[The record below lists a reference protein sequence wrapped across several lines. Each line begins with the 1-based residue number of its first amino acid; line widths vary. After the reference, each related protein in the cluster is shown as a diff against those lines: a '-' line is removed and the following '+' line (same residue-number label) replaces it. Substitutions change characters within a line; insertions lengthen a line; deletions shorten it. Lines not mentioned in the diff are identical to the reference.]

1 MKFWQKAFLCIIIVF
16 LIGFDVTAF
25 LIVGKSYSLSLENKY
40 ATAEN
45 ERGVIQ
51 KSLVDRISGMAGL
64 YTELNA
70 DNLKMYISPYG
81 DYYKNQDTYMEL
93 YQKGALV
100 YSNFH
105 NTLDDRPELDIWPG
119 EKSTVIRTVGGV
131 SYLFISGYM
140 DEPFSD
146 LKFVFIKDI
155 QDLVEYK
162 SDMINY
168 AVIISIIVSV
178 FLSASI
184 IGMLLRL
191 TAPVWKLNKTA
202 KEIAGGHYQKRVEV
216 KSNDEIG
223 EFACT
228 FNSMAD
234 SVEAHIQKL
243 TELTEERQRFINN
256 LAHEMRTPITAIKG
270 YGEFLKC
277 ANYSKEEKVKA
288 IDYIIHQSERMKNLT
303 GKLMD
308 MACLSNGKIHLEKIY
323 LQEIIEKV
331 EQTLTQDINEKAIR
345 VNKDLQSTEIQGDR
359 DLIESLLSN
368 IMENAIRFLPA
379 GGKIEVKSYSDAKEL
394 VLSISDNGIGM
405 EEAELQKIT
414 EPFYRVDQ
422 SRSRAY
428 GGAGLGLA
436 LCKQICNL
444 HHAQI
449 NISSR
454 ANIGTKI
461 EIRFTTLLQYNDDSE
476 I

>member
-16 LIGFDVTAF
+16 LIGFDVTTF

-45 ERGVIQ
+45 ERRVIQ
-51 KSLVDRISGMAGL
+51 KSLFDRISGIAGL

-70 DNLKMYISPYG
+70 DNLKIYISPYG

-93 YQKGALV
+93 YQNGALV

-105 NTLDDRPELDIWPG
+105 NNLDGRPELVIRPG
-119 EKSTVIRTVGGV
+119 EKSTVIRNVGGV

-168 AVIISIIVSV
+168 AVIISIIVSL

-202 KEIAGGHYQKRVEV
+202 KEIAGGHYQKRVKV

-234 SVEAHIQKL
+234 SVETHIQKL

-277 ANYSKEEKVKA
+277 ANYSKDEKVTA
-288 IDYIIHQSERMKNLT
+288 IDYIIHQSER
-303 GKLMD
+303 
-308 MACLSNGKIHLEKIY
+308 
-323 LQEIIEKV
+323 
-331 EQTLTQDINEKAIR
+331 
-345 VNKDLQSTEIQGDR
+345 
-359 DLIESLLSN
+359 
-368 IMENAIRFLPA
+368 
-379 GGKIEVKSYSDAKEL
+379 
-394 VLSISDNGIGM
+394 
-405 EEAELQKIT
+405 
-414 EPFYRVDQ
+414 
-422 SRSRAY
+422 
-428 GGAGLGLA
+428 
-436 LCKQICNL
+436 
-444 HHAQI
+444 
-449 NISSR
+449 
-454 ANIGTKI
+454 
-461 EIRFTTLLQYNDDSE
+461 
-476 I
+476 